1 MAANPPLLRAFDNSL
16 VPTPYAMEA
25 IALQRG
31 GIEFSV
37 DGVRTRTGK

>member
-25 IALQRG
+25 IALARG
-31 GIEFSV
+31 GIEFTV
-37 DGVRTRTGK
+37 DEVRTSNGK

>member
-1 MAANPPLLRAFDNSL
+1 MAANPPLLRAFDNTL

-31 GIEFSV
+31 GVEFWV
-37 DGVRTRTGK
+37 DGVQTRTGK